1 MNHITITVSGKV
13 QGVYFRAFTEKEAQR
28 LNLRGFVRNERNGD
42 VYIEAEGEDANL
54 NQLINWC
61 QTGSPNAIVKDI
73 KVAEGEVKGFPEFVI
88 RK

>member
-1 MNHITITVSGKV
+1 MKHITITVSGKV

>member
-1 MNHITITVSGKV
+1 MKHITITVSGKV
-13 QGVYFRAFTEKEAQR
+13 QGVYFRAFTEKDAQR

>member
-1 MNHITITVSGKV
+1 MKHITITVSGKV
-13 QGVYFRAFTEKEAQR
+13 QGVYFRACTEKEAQR